1 VEIGGRVVG
10 ALGRTYADVR
20 PGMVLALTGSS
31 GFVEIAVR
39 NGSAADELG
48 LGRGASV
55 VLHPGP

>member
-1 VEIGGRVVG
+1 
-10 ALGRTYADVR
+10 
-20 PGMVLALTGSS
+20 MVLALTGSS